1 VATALNEGPK
11 TSLLPIVVALL
22 AFAGFGVL
30 LFLPLPRYFATPL
43 GQSFLNA
50 THLPVFAVFAWAGA
64 VLWKRF
70 APWLRKRANWIS
82 AGIIALAALAV
93 EIVQPVFGR
102 SGSWEDAAIGIVG
115 IALFLVGSYC
125 FGAGRPRWK
134 IVLWCVCL
142 VGGVLI
148 VTQPILREVNA
159 MGYRASQFPV
169 LGDFEGDEE
178 LSYWIPAGYLEP
190 RPELV
195 SRSSEQVSNGSFSL
209 RIDASVGKWPGVFL
223 NTGSQDWS
231 DHKALTMDFHNPGT
245 PFELGIRLDDDHA
258 NSEIW
263 GYRSDGLFTLSN
275 GWNHISIPTL
285 DIARGGWRR
294 GMNITD
300 IRRMIIFIDS
310 ETKPRVFHLDNVR
323 LR

>member
-1 VATALNEGPK
+1 LDQVTK
-11 TSLLPIVVALL
+11 SSQFPIVVALL

-64 VLWKRF
+64 VLWRRF
-70 APWLRKRANWIS
+70 APWKSLSAGSANWIS
-82 AGIIALAALAV
+82 AGIITLAALAV
-93 EIVQPVFGR
+93 EVIQPVFGR
-102 SGSWEDAAIGIVG
+102 SASVEDAAIGILG
-115 IALFLVGSYC
+115 IGLFLVGTRC
-125 FGAGRPRWK
+125 FGGGRPRWK
-134 IVLWCVCL
+134 IAVWGICALAC
-142 VGGVLI
+142 VLI
-148 VTQPILREVNA
+148 VTQPILREITA
-159 MGYRASQFPV
+159 MGYRSSQFPV
-169 LGDFEGDEE
+169 LGDFERDQE

-190 RPELV
+190 RPKLV
-195 SRSSEQVSNGSFSL
+195 SRSTENVSSGSASL

-231 DHKALTMDFHNPGT
+231 NHEALTLDFHNPGT
-245 PFELGIRLDDDHA
+245 PFQVGIRLDDDHA
-258 NSEIW
+258 DSEVW
-263 GYRSDGLFTLSN
+263 GYRYDGLFTLSN
-275 GWNHISIPTL
+275 GWNHISIPTI

-300 IRRMIIFIDS
+300 IRRMIIFIDA